1 MKDLAPESLEHL
13 AFPPAELKAL
23 IHPGQEILKQT
34 VLQNNEKEKEI
45 LELKH
50 QIWHFR
56 PGVMHGEHV
65 VSEALVP
72 RM

>member
-23 IHPGQEILKQT
+23 IHPGQETLKQT

-50 QIWHFR
+50 QI
-56 PGVMHGEHV
+56 
-65 VSEALVP
+65 
-72 RM
+72 

>member
-50 QIWHFR
+50 QI
-56 PGVMHGEHV
+56 
-65 VSEALVP
+65 
-72 RM
+72 

>member
-13 AFPPAELKAL
+13 AFPPGEFKAS
-23 IHPGQEILKQT
+23 ISQGQEVLKQT

-50 QIWHFR
+50 QI
-56 PGVMHGEHV
+56 
-65 VSEALVP
+65 
-72 RM
+72 

>member
-1 MKDLAPESLEHL
+1 MIVKNTLLHEFLFYAKILL
-13 AFPPAELKAL
+13 KKQRLAELDSKIIMA
-23 IHPGQEILKQT
+23 K
-34 VLQNNEKEKEI
+34 NEKEKEI